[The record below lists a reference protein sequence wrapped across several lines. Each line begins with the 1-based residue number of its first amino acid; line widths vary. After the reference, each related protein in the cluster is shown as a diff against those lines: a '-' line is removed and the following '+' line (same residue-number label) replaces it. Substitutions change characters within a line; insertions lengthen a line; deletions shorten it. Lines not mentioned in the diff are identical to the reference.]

1 MDYINAFWVGG
12 LICVIAQ
19 ILIDK
24 TKLTPGRILVLFVV
38 SGVVLGALGIYK
50 PIMEYAGAGASVP
63 IVGFGNSLFEGVK
76 KAVDEKG
83 FIGIFTGGVSQTA
96 GGICAAV
103 FFGLLMAAIFNPK
116 QK

>member
-96 GGICAAV
+96 GGICAAA
-103 FFGLLMAAIFNPK
+103 GEE
-116 QK
+116 